1 MRKFTALI
9 ALIFLCGVQL
19 VFAQR
24 TITGTIT
31 HADNGDVI
39 PGATIRIQGTTLGT
53 VADLDGKYEV
63 KVPESATTLIFS
75 FVGMVT
81 QQITIGDES
90 VINVVLESDIQDIQ
104 GVVVTALG
112 ISRDKKALGYAVQN
126 VDGDALTKARDNNPL
141 GQLAGKVAGV
151 QISGSSGNMGG
162 SNRILIRGANSV
174 TGENQPLFVID
185 GVPMDNSNFNSTDA
199 ARGAGGIDYGNM
211 ANDINPDDIES
222 MSILKGPSAAAL
234 YGSRGANGVIMIT
247 TKKGP
252 KGKKG
257 IGVSVNSGVAF
268 ETVGLLPTYQTS
280 YGGGYGPFDEAEID
294 GKMRLLPGYAI
305 DESWGPKYE
314 DQSVVHWFNLSDWE
328 AAGKPAG
335 GLTEDPWRT
344 PENDVKSFFET
355 GVTWT
360 NNVAVTG
367 ANDAGSFR
375 LSYTNMT
382 SDGYMP
388 NSQLD
393 KNTVNFSGAH
403 KLGDKLHASAVM
415 TYIRT
420 DAMGRAYT
428 GYDDN
433 NVMQK
438 FTQWGQRQL
447 DMVRLSDYVN
457 PDGTQ
462 RVWNRGAW
470 DNPNPEYSNN
480 PYWTA
485 YRNYTTD
492 SRDRVYGN
500 MGLVYDITDFLKV
513 KGTMYTDFY
522 TFRNHERI
530 AIGSQETPYY
540 SEGIRQYQ
548 ENNYE
553 ALLMFDKQLNEDFS
567 LKLNAG
573 GNVRKSNYFR
583 NIGQTSG
590 GLVLPELYTLAN
602 SVDPVVID
610 DYNNKKQV
618 NSVLGS
624 ASLGWKYMLYLDLTA
639 RNDWSSTLP
648 MENNSYFYPSVTGTF
663 VFSEMD
669 ALADAEW
676 LSFGKIRAG
685 WASVG
690 NDTDPYNLT
699 ETYTNYAPNF
709 NGVPRYSV
717 PNSLPNNNL
726 LPERT
731 NSWEVGAEM
740 SFLNNR
746 MGLDVTYYNMLTN
759 DLITQI
765 DITAASGY
773 TSKWIN
779 AGQMSNKGIELMLS
793 GAPVRN
799 DNFEWN
805 IAFNFSKNNNE
816 LLELYQD
823 IENYR
828 LINGPFKV
836 TVNASVGQPYGVLMG
851 SDFIRD
857 DEGNKLVSTT
867 GRWRKTTSTN
877 EVLGSVMPNYNLGII
892 NNFKIFGADL
902 GFVIDIQNG
911 GSYFSTSYMW
921 GMYSGMLEES
931 VWYDDYESMDVTPAD
946 PDGQDIREGGVILNG
961 VYGYYD
967 EATET
972 VVYTDAEGNIV
983 DTPVANETAISG
995 ERWCS
1000 DFYSSA
1006 DAQEVFDASYIKLRE
1021 VTLGYTLPKKLTGP
1035 INNLRIAAYGRNL
1048 MIWGLDNRHFDPEA
1062 AVTSSGNIQGIE
1074 GAAMPSM
1081 RNFGINLSFN
1091 F

>member
-9 ALIFLCGVQL
+9 VLFLFCGVQL

-24 TITGTIT
+24 TITGTVT
-31 HADNGDVI
+31 HADDGSII
-39 PGATIRIQGTTLGT
+39 PGATIRVQGTTLGT
-53 VADLDGKYEV
+53 VTDLNGKYEID
-63 KVPESATTLIFS
+63 VPESATTMIFS

-81 QQITIGDES
+81 QEVAIEGT
-90 VINVVLESDIQDIQ
+90 VIDVALAPDIQDIQ

-112 ISRDKKALGYAVQN
+112 ISREKKALGYAVQN

-185 GVPMDNSNFNSTDA
+185 GVPMDNSNFNTTDA

-268 ETVGLLPTYQTS
+268 ETVGLLPYYQRS
-280 YGGGYGPFDEAEID
+280 YGGGYGGFDEVEID
-294 GKMRLLPGYAI
+294 GKTRLLPAYAI

-314 DQSVVHWFNLSDWE
+314 GQSVVSWFNLFDWE
-328 AAGKPAG
+328 ADGKPAG
-335 GLTEDPWRT
+335 GLEESIWEAPA
-344 PENDVKSFFET
+344 NDVDAFFET

-367 ANDAGSFR
+367 ANDDGSFR

-388 NSQLD
+388 NSQID

-403 KLGDKLHASAVM
+403 KLGDKLHANAVV

-420 DAMGRAYT
+420 DALGRAYT

-447 DMVRLSDYVN
+447 DMERLSNYVN

-462 RVWNRGAW
+462 RVWNRSAW
-470 DNPNPEYSNN
+470 NIQSPEYSNN

-485 YRNYTTD
+485 YENYTTD

-513 KGTMYTDFY
+513 KGTVYTDFY

-553 ALLMFDKQLNEDFS
+553 ALLMFDKQLSEDIS
-567 LKLNAG
+567 LKVNAG
-573 GNVRKSNYFR
+573 ANIRKSNYFR
-583 NIGQTSG
+583 NIGETSG
-590 GLVLPELYTLAN
+590 GLVLPDLFTLGN

-610 DYNNKKQV
+610 DYNRKKEV
-618 NSVLGS
+618 HSLFGN
-624 ASLGWKYMLYLDLTA
+624 ASIGWKYMLYLDLTA

-648 MENNSYFYPSVTGTF
+648 TENNSYFYPSVTGTF
-663 VFSEMD
+663 VFSEMAGLQD
-669 ALADAEW
+669 ADW

-690 NDTDPYNLT
+690 NDTDPYNLM

-717 PNSLPNNNL
+717 PNSLPNANL

-731 NSWEVGAEM
+731 NSWEVGTEM
-740 SFLNNR
+740 SFLDNR
-746 MGLDVTYYNMLTN
+746 LGVDFTYYSMLTT

-765 DITAASGY
+765 DISAATGY

-793 GAPVRN
+793 ATPVRQS
-799 DNFEWN
+799 NFEWN
-805 IAFNFSKNNNE
+805 FALNFSKNQNE

-851 SDFIRD
+851 SDFVED
-857 DEGNKLVSTT
+857 ADGNKIVGTN
-867 GRWRKTTSTN
+867 GRWQKTASTN

-921 GMYSGMLEES
+921 GMYSGMLEET
-931 VWYDDYESMDVTPAD
+931 VWYDDYESLNVTPAN
-946 PDGQDIREGGVILNG
+946 PDAQDIREDGVILNG
-961 VYGYYD
+961 FYGYWD
-967 EATET
+967 DATEA
-972 VVYTDAEGNIV
+972 VVYTDADGNVV
-983 DTPVANETAISG
+983 DAPVANETAISA
-995 ERWCS
+995 ERWCA
-1000 DFYSSA
+1000 DFYSKA

-1021 VTLGYTLPKKLTGP
+1021 LTLGYTLPKKLTGP

-1048 MIWGLDNRHFDPEA
+1048 LIMGLDNRHFDPESA
-1062 AVTSSGNIQGIE
+1062 ITSSGNIQGIE
-1074 GAAMPSM
+1074 GAALPSM

>member
-9 ALIFLCGVQL
+9 VLLLLCGVQL

-39 PGATIRIQGTTLGT
+39 PGATIRVQGTTLGT
-53 VADLDGKYEV
+53 VADLSGKYELN
-63 KVPESATTLIFS
+63 VPESAQTLTVS

-81 QQITIGDES
+81 QNVAIEGT
-90 VINVVLESDIQDIQ
+90 VINVTLAPDIQDIQ
-104 GVVVTALG
+104 GIVVTALG
-112 ISRDKKALGYAVQN
+112 ISREKKALGYAVQN

-185 GVPMDNSNFNSTDA
+185 GVPMDNSNFNSTNT
-199 ARGAGGIDYGNM
+199 ARGGGGIDYGNM

-268 ETVGLLPTYQTS
+268 ETVGLLPYYQRS
-280 YGGGYGPFDEAEID
+280 YGGGYGAFGEAEID
-294 GKMRLLPGYAI
+294 GKTRLIPLYSM

-314 DQSVVHWFNLSDWE
+314 GQSVVQWFNLFDWE
-328 AAGKPAG
+328 EQGKPAG
-335 GLTEDPWRT
+335 GLTESPWEA
-344 PENDVKSFFET
+344 PANDVDAFFET
-355 GVTWT
+355 GVTYT

-367 ANDAGSFR
+367 ANKEGNFR

-388 NSQLD
+388 NSSID
-393 KNTVNFSGAH
+393 KNTVNFSGSH
-403 KLGDKLHASAVM
+403 ELGDRLHANAVI

-420 DAMGRAYT
+420 DALGRAYT

-447 DMVRLSDYVN
+447 DMDRLSNYIS

-462 RVWNRGAW
+462 RVWNRKSW
-470 DNPNPEYSNN
+470 DNPNVEYSNN
-480 PYWTA
+480 PYWTTN
-485 YRNYTTD
+485 RNFTTD
-492 SRDRVYGN
+492 SRDRVFGS
-500 MGLVYDITDFLKV
+500 MGLLYDITDCLKI
-513 KGTMYTDFY
+513 KGTVYTDFY

-530 AIGSQETPYY
+530 SIGSQETPYY

-553 ALLMFDKQLNEDFS
+553 AILMFNKMLSEDFS
-567 LKLNAG
+567 LKVNAG
-573 GNVRKSNYFR
+573 ANMRKTNYFR
-583 NIGQTSG
+583 NIAETSG
-590 GLVLPELYTLAN
+590 GLVLPDLYTLGN
-602 SVDPVVID
+602 SVDPIVID
-610 DYNNKKQV
+610 DYNRKKEV
-618 NSVLGS
+618 NSLFGN
-624 ASLGWKYMLYLDLTA
+624 ASLGWRYMLYLDLTA
-639 RNDWSSTLP
+639 RQDWSSTLP
-648 MENNSYFYPSVTGTF
+648 MDNNSYFYPSVTGTY
-663 VFSEMD
+663 VFSEMPG
-669 ALADAEW
+669 LKEADW

-690 NDTDPYNLT
+690 NDTDPYNLM
-699 ETYTNYAPNF
+699 ETYFNYAPNF

-717 PNSLPNNNL
+717 PGSLPNANL
-726 LPERT
+726 QPEKT
-731 NSWEVGAEM
+731 NSWEVGTEL
-740 SFLNNR
+740 SFLKNR
-746 MGLDVTYYNMLTN
+746 IGVDFTYYNMLTT
-759 DLITQI
+759 DLITQV

-779 AGQMSNKGIELMLS
+779 AGEMSNKGIELMLR
-793 GAPVRN
+793 AIPVKQ
-799 DNFEWN
+799 DNFEWE
-805 IAFNFSKNNNE
+805 IALNYSKNQNE

-828 LINGPFKV
+828 LINAPFKV
-836 TVNASVGQPYGVLMG
+836 TVNATVGQPYGVLMG
-851 SDFIRD
+851 SDYVTD
-857 DEGNKLVSTT
+857 DAGNRIVATS
-867 GRWRKTTSTN
+867 GRLQKTASVN

-902 GFVIDIQNG
+902 GFVIDIQDG

-921 GMYSGMLEES
+921 GMYSGMLEET
-931 VWYDDYESMDVTPAD
+931 VWYDDYESLGVTPAN
-946 PDGQDIREGGVILNG
+946 PDAQDIREDGIIYNG

-967 EATET
+967 DATES
-972 VVYTDAEGNIV
+972 VVYTDAEGNVV
-983 DTPVANETAISG
+983 DSPVTNKTPVSAA
-995 ERWCS
+995 RWGA
-1000 DFYSSA
+1000 DFYSKA

-1021 VTLGYTLPKKLTGP
+1021 LTLGYTLPKSITGP
-1035 INNLRIAAYGRNL
+1035 INNLRISAYGRNL
-1048 MIWGLDNRHFDPEA
+1048 LIMGLDNRHFDPESA
-1062 AVTSSGNIQGIE
+1062 ITSSGNIQGIE
-1074 GAAMPSM
+1074 GAALPSM